1 MPIAT
6 IDPNST
12 ERFYLKSLPPE
23 DGDNP
28 DSGGWVDLRPLP
40 YGMKLT
46 QRDKSI
52 RQTME
57 MKAPKRGQKPDDT
70 IRTEMETASEW
81 SNLFEMSYCIVDHNL
96 TDAQGVK
103 LDFTNRLVFKALNPK
118 VGSEIEQLLFDLN
131 REEGEETLEDFL
143 SRSSTSS
150 GDEKSMSAKDFSL
163 SQQMDSQKDT

>member
-46 QRDKSI
+46 QRDKSV
-52 RQTME
+52 RQIME
-57 MKAPKRGQKPDDT
+57 VKAPKRGQKPDDT
-70 IRTEMETASEW
+70 IKSEMETASEW
-81 SNLFEMSYCIVDHNL
+81 SNFFEMSYCIVDHNL

-103 LDFTNRLVFKALNPK
+103 LDFTNKLVFKQLNPK

-143 SRSSTSS
+143 SRSTTSS
-150 GDEKSMSAKDFSL
+150 EGEKSMSVRDLSL
-163 SQQMDSQKDT
+163 SQKTDNQSES